1 MIKRILLSCLLMLA
15 IGVVVEGQQI
25 RTNVIGV
32 HDMGPYGQAPITGSL
47 TTCQYCHAPHSG
59 LHGVAPLW
67 SQKLSTQ
74 SDYTMYQ
81 SSTLANS
88 PREPALGSASNL
100 CLSCHDGTVAPGQ
113 TTPYGNY
120 KMRGSMSAT
129 DVFGTD
135 LSSTHPINF
144 KLPLATNTPN
154 VYPSLIN
161 QGTTANSAVKL
172 IKGNVECTSCHEPHV
187 QYIDPVANAFLVVNN
202 SGGTL
207 CLACHEASP
216 TETDP
221 HGLAQANTSSKV
233 LSSVA
238 ASKTIVKKNA
248 LGEWASSAHASTVY
262 KVSKTAN
269 LGHYGDTRR
278 NSCLSCH
285 QTHKAGSGPALL
297 SRPIQAL
304 PNVDQVSQ
312 NCSSCHNGGSNISP
326 ALPNIF
332 TEFEK
337 ANGHPLQSGTTGKHA
352 ATETG
357 VLDNNRHST
366 CVDCH
371 DPHMS
376 RPTTSF
382 VTTAIRASQ
391 LGTPGVS
398 ATDGSTV
405 LPQAANQFEICLRCH
420 GRSAGKQIL
429 QAYGYHPVRSAI
441 GGDAL
446 NILPQL
452 ASNAKSSHPVM
463 HDSNSSYAQPSL
475 RKAILNLDGRSQ
487 GRFLT
492 ARILCTDCHNSDDN
506 RESGGTGPNGPHGS
520 KYAHVLERRYE
531 SSQVAPGAAPV
542 AGPGSTIQNLLP
554 AITDPSAAGPYS
566 LCAKCHDL
574 ANVLS
579 DASFKKHSTHINAGF
594 SCSVCHSA
602 HGVAA
607 ATTTTS
613 GERLVNFDLAVVGQN
628 DATNAAISYNHSTN
642 TCTLKCHNYNHSANG
657 TVSPSTMARKVTRTT
672 R

>member
-1 MIKRILLSCLLMLA
+1 
-15 IGVVVEGQQI
+15 
-25 RTNVIGV
+25 
-32 HDMGPYGQAPITGSL
+32 
-47 TTCQYCHAPHSG
+47 
-59 LHGVAPLW
+59 
-67 SQKLSTQ
+67 
-74 SDYTMYQ
+74 
-81 SSTLANS
+81 
-88 PREPALGSASNL
+88 
-100 CLSCHDGTVAPGQ
+100 
-113 TTPYGNY
+113 
-120 KMRGSMSAT
+120 
-129 DVFGTD
+129 
-135 LSSTHPINF
+135 
-144 KLPLATNTPN
+144 
-154 VYPSLIN
+154 
-161 QGTTANSAVKL
+161 
-172 IKGNVECTSCHEPHV
+172 
-187 QYIDPVANAFLVVNN
+187 
-202 SGGTL
+202 
-207 CLACHEASP
+207 
-216 TETDP
+216 
-221 HGLAQANTSSKV
+221 
-233 LSSVA
+233 
-238 ASKTIVKKNA
+238 
-248 LGEWASSAHASTVY
+248 
-262 KVSKTAN
+262 
-269 LGHYGDTRR
+269 
-278 NSCLSCH
+278 
-285 QTHKAGSGPALL
+285 
-297 SRPIQAL
+297 
-304 PNVDQVSQ
+304 
-312 NCSSCHNGGSNISP
+312 
-326 ALPNIF
+326 
-332 TEFEK
+332 
-337 ANGHPLQSGTTGKHA
+337 
-352 ATETG
+352 
-357 VLDNNRHST
+357 
-366 CVDCH
+366 
-371 DPHMS
+371 
-376 RPTTSF
+376 
-382 VTTAIRASQ
+382 
-391 LGTPGVS
+391 VS